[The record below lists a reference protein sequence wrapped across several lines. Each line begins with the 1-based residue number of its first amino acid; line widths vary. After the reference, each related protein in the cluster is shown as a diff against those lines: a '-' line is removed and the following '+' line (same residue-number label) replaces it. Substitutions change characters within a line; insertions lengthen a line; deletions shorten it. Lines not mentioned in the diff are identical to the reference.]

1 MNASANQLFRF
12 FRCSPFASR
21 LVGRTSVTA
30 ARSLTRA
37 SKRPFEVLGIQQI
50 AIGSETRSGLDELWY
65 KVLGLKQP
73 ANRVKLEKENVEED
87 IVSLGPHPFAV
98 EIDLMTPIDP
108 DKSPKVRVHGRRSSP
123 VVDENKK
130 RGSTAK
136 APSLFSFGLFQ
147 TTNYGD

>member
-1 MNASANQLFRF
+1 MNASASHLLRLS
-12 FRCSPFASR
+12 RCAPFASS
-21 LVGRTSVTA
+21 LVGRYAS
-30 ARSLTRA
+30 RSLASSTSS

-108 DKSPKVRVHGRRSSP
+108 DKSPKVR
-123 VVDENKK
+123 
-130 RGSTAK
+130 
-136 APSLFSFGLFQ
+136 Q
-147 TTNYGD
+147 

>member
-1 MNASANQLFRF
+1 MMNASGSHLIRF
-12 FRCSPFASR
+12 SRCAPFARS
-21 LVGRTSVTA
+21 LVGRYAS
-30 ARSLTRA
+30 RSLA
-37 SKRPFEVLGIQQI
+37 SSASSKRPFEVLGIQQI

-108 DKSPKVRVHGRRSSP
+108 EKSPKVR
-123 VVDENKK
+123 
-130 RGSTAK
+130 
-136 APSLFSFGLFQ
+136 
-147 TTNYGD
+147 